1 MKTRGARRPRAARVV
16 ILIWLA
22 TTLVASGQDRGS
34 GQRALSSIKQLK
46 CSFRTATTGD
56 WQSGEPQVRVTEL
69 KNALSFTIA
78 DIDSADGI
86 ATMTRSEGAS
96 SVTVQLSGSNLYF
109 LDVRTSGATL
119 TTVFSQESQ
128 PGRLKAVHTQTE
140 PNLAHYYGDC
150 EILEA
155 SAR

>member
-1 MKTRGARRPRAARVV
+1 MKKRGAQRPRAAQVV
-16 ILIWLA
+16 MLIWLA
-22 TTLVASGQDRGS
+22 TVIAASGQDRS
-34 GQRALSSIKQLK
+34 PGQRALSSIKHLK
-46 CSFRTATTGD
+46 CSFRTSTTGD

-69 KNALSFTIA
+69 RNALSFTIA

-86 ATMTRSEGAS
+86 ATMTRAEGAS
-96 SVTVQLSGSNLYF
+96 SVSVQLSRSNLYF
-109 LDVRTSGATL
+109 LDVRASGATL

-140 PNLAHYYGDC
+140 PNLAQYYGDC

-155 SAR
+155 TQG

>member
-1 MKTRGARRPRAARVV
+1 MGTFDLSGQVAVVTGAATGIGEAIARRLAAAG
-16 ILIWLA
+16 A
-22 TTLVASGQDRGS
+22 TVG
-34 GQRALSSIKQLK
+34 
-46 CSFRTATTGD
+46 
-56 WQSGEPQVRVTEL
+56 
-69 KNALSFTIA
+69 IA

-86 ATMTRSEGAS
+86 ATMTRAEGAS

-109 LDVRTSGATL
+109 LDVRASGATL

-140 PNLAHYYGDC
+140 SNLAQYYGDC

-155 SAR
+155 TPR

>member
-1 MKTRGARRPRAARVV
+1 V

-22 TTLVASGQDRGS
+22 TTLVASGQDRGP

-46 CSFRTATTGD
+46 CSFRTSTTGD

-69 KNALSFTIA
+69 KNPLSFTIA
-78 DIDSADGI
+78 DINSADGI
-86 ATMTRSEGAS
+86 ATMTRAEGAS
-96 SVTVQLSGSNLYF
+96 SVSVQLSGSNLYF
-109 LDVRTSGATL
+109 LDVRASGATL
-119 TTVFSQESQ
+119 TTVFSQESR

-140 PNLAHYYGDC
+140 PNLAQYYGDC

-155 SAR
+155 PAR

>member
-1 MKTRGARRPRAARVV
+1 MKTRGAQLPRAARVV
-16 ILIWLA
+16 TLICLA
-22 TTLVASGQDRGS
+22 TTLVASGQDRRS
-34 GQRALSSIKQLK
+34 GQRALNSIKRLK
-46 CSFRTATTGD
+46 CSFGTSTAGS

-86 ATMTRSEGAS
+86 AKMTRSEGAS
-96 SVTVQLSGSNLYF
+96 SASVQLSGSNLYF
-109 LDVRTSGATL
+109 LDVHASGATL
-119 TTVFSQESQ
+119 TAVFSQESQ

-140 PNLAHYYGDC
+140 PNLAQYYGDC

-155 SAR
+155 PAR

>member
-1 MKTRGARRPRAARVV
+1 MKTRGAQRPRAARVV
-16 ILIWLA
+16 TLIWLA

-34 GQRALSSIKQLK
+34 GQRALSSIKRLK
-46 CSFRTATTGD
+46 CSFGTSTAGN

-69 KNALSFTIA
+69 KNDLGFTIA

-140 PNLAHYYGDC
+140 PNLAQYYGDC
-150 EILEA
+150 EILETP
-155 SAR
+155 AR

>member
-1 MKTRGARRPRAARVV
+1 VT
-16 ILIWLA
+16 LIWLA
-22 TTLVASGQDRGS
+22 TTLVASGQDRS
-34 GQRALSSIKQLK
+34 PGQRALNSIKRLK
-46 CSFRTATTGD
+46 CSFGTSTAGN

-78 DIDSADGI
+78 DINSADGI
-86 ATMTRSEGAS
+86 ATMTRAEGAS
-96 SVTVQLSGSNLYF
+96 SVSVQLSGSNLYF
-109 LDVRTSGATL
+109 LDVRASGATL

-140 PNLAHYYGDC
+140 PNLAQYYGDC

-155 SAR
+155 PAR